1 MNYDVC
7 TPIYYTPLLKKL
19 NGALEKKNYRPVS
32 NLAFVSKLIERC
44 VVLLKL

>member
-19 NGALEKKNYRPVS
+19 NLALEKKNYQPDC
-32 NLAFVSKLIERC
+32 LI
-44 VVLLKL
+44 